1 MYHNM
6 IEANKAQIVML
17 KEESL
22 ITADLAQQLAKAL
35 THVVND
41 KASSDAIQ
49 SRDPNYMVL
58 ERRLV
63 ELIGPQASNIHL
75 GRSRNDL
82 GAVMNRMLM
91 RDRLLELLDRIT
103 SVRAI
108 LQRMAAENIDTVMPG
123 FTHAVQ
129 AQPTTLAHFL
139 LAFDASFNRDS
150 QRLREAYAR
159 INRSPLG
166 TAAFTTSGFALDR
179 ERLAELLGFDGLVVN
194 SYDAI
199 MVSIVDSKVEFA
211 SDISISALSVGRFAQ
226 YLLFQYHD
234 PAPGLILTGSI
245 VGHSSI
251 MPQKRSPSAIE
262 RLRLTASEVVGKA
275 HISTLMVHNT
285 PMYEVKDAREEHI
298 KRLDDLAVA
307 ALDMYDRL
315 ENVLN
320 SLTIRKDLLREKV
333 DSDYSTM
340 TELADILHREADVPF
355 RIGHKV
361 ASELTTYG
369 RSHGKTPSELSRD
382 EVAAVYRNVTGE
394 PFPLSVEQI
403 KRTFDSGEFIKSRK
417 GIGGPQPES
426 IKRMLSQ
433 NQQDLADL
441 NQWVENKS
449 NQLEKAAENLNTHF
463 TRIAE

>member
-1 MYHNM
+1 
-6 IEANKAQIVML
+6 
-17 KEESL
+17 
-22 ITADLAQQLAKAL
+22 
-35 THVVND
+35 
-41 KASSDAIQ
+41 
-49 SRDPNYMVL
+49 
-58 ERRLV
+58 
-63 ELIGPQASNIHL
+63 
-75 GRSRNDL
+75 
-82 GAVMNRMLM
+82 
-91 RDRLLELLDRIT
+91 
-103 SVRAI
+103 
-108 LQRMAAENIDTVMPG
+108 
-123 FTHAVQ
+123 
-129 AQPTTLAHFL
+129 
-139 LAFDASFNRDS
+139 
-150 QRLREAYAR
+150 
-159 INRSPLG
+159 
-166 TAAFTTSGFALDR
+166 
-179 ERLAELLGFDGLVVN
+179 
-194 SYDAI
+194 

-426 IKRMLSQ
+426 IKRMLTQ

-441 NQWVENKS
+441 RQWVENES
-449 NQLEKAAENLNTHF
+449 NRLEKAVENLNAHF
-463 TRIAE
+463 TKIAE